1 MMHHASKLTRAAI
14 TTTIAVLGI
23 AGAAIATP
31 ALASAPI
38 HSTHLQTCLNG
49 GGYTRLKMT
58 PAPITVFGS
67 LQASQSATFSV
78 LAQNGSTCVAGTVVY
93 VDMSSHVNGDVLSPQ
108 TPSECG
114 NTTSIGYGYVACT
127 TDSTGKVVLVYT
139 TPSTIPD
146 SGTVEVNVANSYS
159 RANVVGHDWYLYQ
172 MVYQFSASP
181 IAHSGT
187 LAGGASV
194 VDTLTASGV
203 GGTPEQNDNVYLS
216 IASTASPA
224 GSANVS
230 GTPLTNSPTAFKT
243 DSNGQIQIT
252 YTTPTTLPSSGVD
265 TIKAGSSTSSTPNVF
280 NAASYAFASTT
291 PVASVGDVAQV
302 EGDGAGPNDPKGKGT
317 YAEFNVSLSAPSTV
331 PVTVS
336 YITIC
341 GVGDKTCQEDYLQTV
356 WPKTH
361 VVTFN
366 PGQTRQQINVTIYSY
381 PAIEAYPETYFVQL
395 VNPSNAVLGRSVGNG
410 TIIQDDET
418 TNAQTLYVGD
428 TGVVRGDSGT
438 QFAEFTVTLALS
450 PSSPVTF
457 QYATANG
464 TAIAGTDY
472 STISGTAT
480 INPGSTS
487 AHLQVPI
494 LPITS
499 PGTTLTF
506 TMTISSPSG
515 ATIERAVGT
524 GSVLN
529 WN

>member
-1 MMHHASKLTRAAI
+1 MVHHASRFTRAAI

-23 AGAAIATP
+23 AATTLATP
-31 ALASAPI
+31 ASAGARV
-38 HSTHLQTCLNG
+38 HATHQQTCLNG
-49 GGYTRLKMT
+49 GGYTRLKMN

-67 LQASQSATFSV
+67 LQAGQTATFSV
-78 LAQNGSTCVAGTVVY
+78 QAQNGTTCVAGTVVY
-93 VDMSSHVNGDVLSPQ
+93 VDISSHVNGDVLSPQ

-114 NTTSIGYGYVACT
+114 NTTSIGFNYVACT
-127 TDSTGKVVLVYT
+127 TDSTGKVVLLYT

-146 SGTVEVNVANSYS
+146 SGTVEVNAANAFSH
-159 RANVVGHDWYLYQ
+159 ANVVGHDWYLYQ
-172 MVYQFSASP
+172 MVYQFSGSP

-187 LAGGASV
+187 LIAGQPVG
-194 VDTLTASGV
+194 DTLTVSGV
-203 GGTPEQNDNVYLS
+203 GGTPEQNDTVYLS
-216 IASTASPA
+216 LVSTASPA
-224 GSANVS
+224 GSANVG
-230 GTPLTNSPTAFKT
+230 GTPLSSFPTAFTT
-243 DSNGQIQIT
+243 DSNGHIQIN
-252 YTTPTTLPSSGVD
+252 YTAPTTLPSSGVD

-291 PVASVGDVAQV
+291 PTVSVGDVAQV
-302 EGDGAGPNDPKGKGT
+302 EGDGPGINDPKGRGT
-317 YAEFNVSLSAPSTV
+317 YAEYDVTLSAPSTSTV
-331 PVTVS
+331 SVS

-366 PGQTRQQINVTIYSY
+366 PGQTRQQINITIYSY

-418 TNAQTLYVGD
+418 TSGQVLYVGD
-428 TGVVRGDSGT
+428 TSVVRGDSGT

-457 QYATANG
+457 QYTTANG

-472 STISGTAT
+472 SVISGTGT

-487 AHLQVPI
+487 VHVQVPI
-494 LPITS
+494 LPTTS
-499 PGTTLTF
+499 PGPALTF
-506 TMTISSPSG
+506 TLTISNPIG
-515 ATIERAVGT
+515 AIIERAVGT
-524 GSVLN
+524 GSVIN